1 MPAGR
6 FPRRK
11 ATPDAVVSRIE
22 YATRTTMSDSSLLD
36 ACRSQGMEPDTQ
48 STPDAFQ
55 LLVEAERS
63 GLERVIKSIG
73 FKAD

>member
-1 MPAGR
+1 
-6 FPRRK
+6 
-11 ATPDAVVSRIE
+11 
-22 YATRTTMSDSSLLD
+22 MSNSSLLD